1 MISDQYTPS
10 FVLLPSLVSAAARRS
25 CDKLEAF
32 SSNTALAAAAMTP
45 LFSGYPFQGQGRVNQ
60 LGGVFINGR
69 PLPNHIRLK
78 IVEMAAAGVR
88 PCVIS
93 RQLRVS
99 HGCVSKIL
107 NRYQETG
114 SIKPGVVGG
123 SKPKLDA
130 ESIEKKVKEYQQKN
144 PGIFSWE
151 IKDKLVEDGLCN
163 EETVPSISSISRLL
177 KGHGLIE
184 TETDVKPG
192 HSIDGILGSGDESD
206 IETEPGLVIKRK
218 TRRAR
223 TTFSNDQLEMLEQA
237 FQRTQYP
244 DVYTREDLGQKT
256 GMSETRI
263 QVWFSNRRARL
274 RKQLTGPAASM
285 ASMSSMGQVSP
296 TSSSSSQ
303 YSAASDSLYS
313 PPGAAAAAYQ
323 WPGSYY
329 NYNYGAAA
337 GGYMSPATATSKL
350 EAVDTGA
357 AMANMAASWASAA
370 SAFSAAEYGGSG
382 GHNPG
387 LYPSF
392 LPGPASHHLASVH
405 LADSKYLGHIAG
417 RA

>member
-1 MISDQYTPS
+1 M
-10 FVLLPSLVSAAARRS
+10 
-25 CDKLEAF
+25 
-32 SSNTALAAAAMTP
+32 
-45 LFSGYPFQGQGRVNQ
+45 NQ

-78 IVEMAAAGVR
+78 IIEMAASGVR

-123 SKPKLDA
+123 SKPKIDT
-130 ESIEKKVKEYQQKN
+130 ERIEKKVKEYQERN

-151 IKDKLVEDGLCN
+151 IRDKLVEDGVCSD
-163 EETVPSISSISRLL
+163 ETVPSISSISRLL
-177 KGHGLIE
+177 KGQGLD

-192 HSIDGILGSGDESD
+192 HSIDGILSGSGDESD
-206 IETEPGLVIKRK
+206 VETEPGLVIKRK

-223 TTFSNDQLEMLEQA
+223 TTFSNDQLELLEQS

-274 RKQLTGPAASM
+274 RKQL
-285 ASMSSMGQVSP
+285 SSPV
-296 TSSSSSQ
+296 SSSSVSPQ
-303 YSAASDSLYS
+303 AMPASSYPQHVPAETYQWPSAAS
-313 PPGAAAAAYQ
+313 G
-323 WPGSYY
+323 YY
-329 NYNYGAAA
+329 NCSYPAVPAGYNMNPGKVE
-337 GGYMSPATATSKL
+337 M
-350 EAVDTGA
+350 DQA
-357 AMANMAASWASAA
+357 AMAANMWA
-370 SAFSAAEYGGSG
+370 SAFSAEYNT
-382 GHNPG
+382 NP
-387 LYPSF
+387 YYQ
-392 LPGPASHHLASVH
+392 HLTH
-405 LADSKYLGHIAG
+405 LSDSKYLGHIAG

>member
-1 MISDQYTPS
+1 MCRGEVVGKGSSKSQSRFERCVRHSYGNFYSLLIK
-10 FVLLPSLVSAAARRS
+10 FVVECPAQDLIVMAA
-25 CDKLEAF
+25 
-32 SSNTALAAAAMTP
+32 

-78 IVEMAAAGVR
+78 IIEMAAAGVR

-123 SKPKLDA
+123 SKPKVSTP
-130 ESIEKKVKEYQQKN
+130 EVETKIEEYKTKN

-151 IKDKLVEDGLCN
+151 IRENLIKDGLCDK
-163 EETVPSISSISRLL
+163 ESVPSVSSISRLL
-177 KGHGLIE
+177 RGEADEESVDGQSSSLGGSE
-184 TETDVKPG
+184 DGSDV
-192 HSIDGILGSGDESD
+192 
-206 IETEPGLVIKRK
+206 ETEPGLVIKRK

-223 TTFSNDQLEMLEQA
+223 TTFTNDQIEMLEAA
-237 FQRTQYP
+237 FNRTQYP

-263 QVWFSNRRARL
+263 QVWFSNRRARA
-274 RKQLTGPAASM
+274 RKHMNGPNTMAQL
-285 ASMSSMGQVSP
+285 SP
-296 TSSSSSQ
+296 TS
-303 YSAASDSLYS
+303 AASQLQYHQQAAASESLYS
-313 PPGAAAAAYQ
+313 PTASSAAAAYQ
-323 WPGSYY
+323 WPAGSYY
-329 NYNYGAAA
+329 NCNYGYNMTPAA
-337 GGYMSPATATSKL
+337 SNSKL
-350 EAVDTGA
+350 DPMDQA

-370 SAFSAAEYGGSG
+370 SAFSAEYSAVG
-382 GHNPG
+382 GHNPYSSY
-387 LYPSF
+387 LSTQ
-392 LPGPASHHLASVH
+392 HLTH

>member
-1 MISDQYTPS
+1 
-10 FVLLPSLVSAAARRS
+10 
-25 CDKLEAF
+25 
-32 SSNTALAAAAMTP
+32 MT

-78 IVEMAAAGVR
+78 IIEMAAAGVR

-123 SKPKLDA
+123 SKPKIDT
-130 ESIEKKVKEYQQKN
+130 ERIEKKVKEYQDKN

-151 IKDKLVEDGLCN
+151 IKDKLVEDGLCS

-177 KGHGLIE
+177 KGQGLILE

-237 FQRTQYP
+237 FSRTQYP

-274 RKQLTGPAASM
+274 RKQAASGGLIPTQ
-285 ASMSSMGQVSP
+285 ALSSLSSTSMSSSMSYPSGASGDSFQSAAAAAAGYQWPAAAANSYYNYSYNSIPSYNPVSP
-296 TSSSSSQ
+296 TYKPAKLEIDQAMAQWAAASQVMSSSDYSSAYSGFFSSSSSQ
-303 YSAASDSLYS
+303 QLPAAGQHTGAQYPDLRYSA
-313 PPGAAAAAYQ
+313 
-323 WPGSYY
+323 GS
-329 NYNYGAAA
+329 
-337 GGYMSPATATSKL
+337 S
-350 EAVDTGA
+350 
-357 AMANMAASWASAA
+357 
-370 SAFSAAEYGGSG
+370 GS
-382 GHNPG
+382 
-387 LYPSF
+387 
-392 LPGPASHHLASVH
+392 SHRS
-405 LADSKYLGHIAG
+405 
-417 RA
+417 

>member
-1 MISDQYTPS
+1 M
-10 FVLLPSLVSAAARRS
+10 AA
-25 CDKLEAF
+25 
-32 SSNTALAAAAMTP
+32 
-45 LFSGYPFQGQGRVNQ
+45 LFGGYPFQGQGRVNQ

-69 PLPNHIRLK
+69 PLPNTVRLK
-78 IVEMAAAGVR
+78 IIEMAAAGVR

-123 SKPKLDA
+123 SKPKVD
-130 ESIEKKVKEYQQKN
+130 SDQIEAKVKEYQAKN

-151 IKDKLVEDGLCN
+151 IKDKLVEDGLCS

-177 KGHGLIE
+177 KGQGLIE

-192 HSIDGILGSGDESD
+192 HSIENIMGSGDESD

-223 TTFSNDQLEMLEQA
+223 TTFNNDQLEMLEQS

-274 RKQLTGPAASM
+274 RKQLTINGAPASV
-285 ASMSSMGQVSP
+285 SSQVSP
-296 TSSSSSQ
+296 GQ
-303 YSAASDSLYS
+303 YPTAPASAMASPESLYS
-313 PPGAAAAAYQ
+313 PAAAYHNYN
-323 WPGSYY
+323 SYY
-329 NYNYGAAA
+329 NYGAYQPIT
-337 GGYMSPATATSKL
+337 GPASGAKL
-350 EAVDTGA
+350 EAMDNA
-357 AMANMAASWASAA
+357 AMANMAASWAASAA
-370 SAFSAAEYGGSG
+370 SAFSATDYNGAASG
-382 GHNPG
+382 HGAYNPY
-387 LYPSF
+387 L
-392 LPGPASHHLASVH
+392 ASMTHHLT
-405 LADSKYLGHIAG
+405 DSKYLSHVV

>member
-1 MISDQYTPS
+1 
-10 FVLLPSLVSAAARRS
+10 
-25 CDKLEAF
+25 
-32 SSNTALAAAAMTP
+32 MT

-78 IVEMAAAGVR
+78 IIEMAAAGVR

-123 SKPKLDA
+123 SKPKVDSDQI
-130 ESIEKKVKEYQQKN
+130 ESKVKEYQTKN

-163 EETVPSISSISRLL
+163 EESVPSISSISRLL
-177 KGHGLIE
+177 KGQGLIE
-184 TETDVKPG
+184 TETEVKPG
-192 HSIDGILGSGDESD
+192 HSIDNIMGSGDESD

-223 TTFSNDQLEMLEQA
+223 TTFSNDQLEMLEQT

-274 RKQLTGPAASM
+274 RKQLSSGGSVLASPGLSSLSSNPMSSMTSSYPNPAASDSFNS
-285 ASMSSMGQVSP
+285 AAAAAAGYQWPGANSYYNYSN
-296 TSSSSSQ
+296 
-303 YSAASDSLYS
+303 YSAASAGLTAGYQPQLTGVS
-313 PPGAAAAAYQ
+313 P
-323 WPGSYY
+323 S
-329 NYNYGAAA
+329 
-337 GGYMSPATATSKL
+337 GYKPAKL
-350 EAVDTGA
+350 EIDQ
-357 AMANMAASWASAA
+357 AMAQWAAASAA
-370 SAFSAAEYGGSG
+370 SQAMTSADYSSYSGFFSPTSAAASSGHLTSGGQHSGSG
-382 GHNPG
+382 VSAGGHYSD
-387 LYPSF
+387 LRYPMTSA
-392 LPGPASHHLASVH
+392 GSVATSASSSSHRS
-405 LADSKYLGHIAG
+405 
-417 RA
+417 

>member
-1 MISDQYTPS
+1 
-10 FVLLPSLVSAAARRS
+10 
-25 CDKLEAF
+25 
-32 SSNTALAAAAMTP
+32 
-45 LFSGYPFQGQGRVNQ
+45 
-60 LGGVFINGR
+60 
-69 PLPNHIRLK
+69 
-78 IVEMAAAGVR
+78 MAASGVR

-123 SKPKLDA
+123 SKPKVDSDQI
-130 ESIEKKVKEYQQKN
+130 ESKVKEYQTKN

-163 EETVPSISSISRLL
+163 EESVPSISSISRLL
-177 KGHGLIE
+177 KGQGLIE
-184 TETDVKPG
+184 TETEVKPG
-192 HSIDGILGSGDESD
+192 HSIDNIMGSGDESD

-274 RKQLTGPAASM
+274 RKQLSSGGSVLASPGLSSLSSNPMSSMTSSYPNPAASDSFNS
-285 ASMSSMGQVSP
+285 AAAAAAGYQWPGANSYYNYSN
-296 TSSSSSQ
+296 
-303 YSAASDSLYS
+303 YSAASAGLTAGYQPQLTGVS
-313 PPGAAAAAYQ
+313 P
-323 WPGSYY
+323 S
-329 NYNYGAAA
+329 
-337 GGYMSPATATSKL
+337 GYKPAKL
-350 EAVDTGA
+350 EIDQ
-357 AMANMAASWASAA
+357 AMAQWAAASAA
-370 SAFSAAEYGGSG
+370 SQAMTSADYSSYSGFFSPTSAAASSGHLTSGGQHSGSG
-382 GHNPG
+382 VSAGGHYSD
-387 LYPSF
+387 LRYPMTSA
-392 LPGPASHHLASVH
+392 GSVATSASSSSHRS
-405 LADSKYLGHIAG
+405 
-417 RA
+417 